1 MRVSLVITV
10 SRVLTW
16 GCVILLAVLSLWP
29 GKGLGFLFVLPE
41 LNTMRTGLPGP
52 LEHLVAY
59 AGSAAIG
66 MAGYGPSRGGV
77 RVIGGFWVYAA
88 VNRRHTSSGDLASL
102 MTACEDEELRGARQG
117 DGSAAHQ
124 RDGRTVDDP
133 DLKDGLPEKSGNGCP
148 VTVVRENN
156 RFPREPD
163 LDDRRRSRLKLP
175 HCRQLPDAPLIGA
188 AGMKPYRLLAHET
201 FPLRLTAKPVSA
213 ITPLPNN
220 GR

>member
-1 MRVSLVITV
+1 
-10 SRVLTW
+10 
-16 GCVILLAVLSLWP
+16 
-29 GKGLGFLFVLPE
+29 
-41 LNTMRTGLPGP
+41 
-52 LEHLVAY
+52 
-59 AGSAAIG
+59 

-220 GR
+220 GRAAGSGTGETSGVIGVTVISVIELLKARATYIAGAGATKDQLEEIVADE